1 VTSTIGYSTL
11 NSQLASTS
19 DSSSFK
25 TGGYALANVLFHPVP
40 KMLWGVEVQYG
51 SRENFKDDWSYSAV
65 KVQVS
70 FKYNFGTTIHR
81 KKSS

>member
-1 VTSTIGYSTL
+1 
-11 NSQLASTS
+11 
-19 DSSSFK
+19 
-25 TGGYALANVLFHPVP
+25 LANVLFHPVP